1 MGGKQK
7 LAQAQSQANAI
18 AAQTARQQAKA
29 SRQSNRVAVRSA
41 KQDRRAGAAQSAAL
55 IAAEKESAA
64 ALAAL
69 DQNQNVETQY
79 IEDEDAM
86 RRKMGGAGR
95 SSYNFGRPL
104 SNLLGGGKSMLG

>member
-7 LAQAQSQANAI
+7 LAKAQTQANQIAAQSQRKQ
-18 AAQTARQQAKA
+18 AQA
-29 SRQSNRVAVRSA
+29 SRKATRVAVRTA
-41 KQDRRAGAAQSAAL
+41 KQDRVAGNAQSAAL

-69 DQNQNVETQY
+69 DQNRNVETQY

-104 SNLLGGGKSMLG
+104 SNMLGGGKSMLG